1 MLCEG
6 AYGGISLASCSL
18 SLLPSSSHPAMVSC
32 RREGH
37 DLVALG
43 FLIPLFF
50 VILGDVAFLGPFG
63 SSLPRLPLAQFSFLY
78 IQHRLNFP
86 FTISELPN
94 LPVARLGGEPVSSL
108 V

>member
-1 MLCEG
+1 
-6 AYGGISLASCSL
+6 
-18 SLLPSSSHPAMVSC
+18 
-32 RREGH
+32 
-37 DLVALG
+37 
-43 FLIPLFF
+43 
-50 VILGDVAFLGPFG
+50 
-63 SSLPRLPLAQFSFLY
+63 LPRLPLAQFSFLY